1 MKADIP
7 LLLLLIISSAL
18 SAGASEESGIF
29 NDSNLS
35 EVSEISEAY
44 SAPGGQFQDNRSRD
58 LPDRQSIEFE
68 GCGELLLPQVKNSGR
83 ENVSILSLLPMFLA
97 NQSITGTALMPD
109 NGSSSAAFLC
119 ISPFSVSDFLSVLEG
134 SGNYSRDNC
143 LDGISVGQLSANSS
157 GLAEFRFPPAESGM
171 YAVYIAAPES
181 AGKNESDMG
190 ARPLLVTE
198 TDLELIMPD
207 RILPDEQFVSIELNT
222 TVADNESKF
231 FAAVMMLESDYR
243 NASLT
248 LSENGSSECTDMTLT
263 LSGRS
268 MSIPCPFRLSAGL
281 LFSMLPLL
289 PENSAVGLQESSLP
303 GAGLTLMSENPW
315 KSGRYV
321 VTCCVYSR
329 ERGLLGAEQRTVEV
343 I

>member
-1 MKADIP
+1 MKADIS
-7 LLLLLIISSAL
+7 LLLLLIFSSAL
-18 SAGASEESGIF
+18 SAGASGESGIF
-29 NDSNLS
+29 GDSNFS
-35 EVSEISEAY
+35 EVSEV
-44 SAPGGQFQDNRSRD
+44 SAVPEGLFQDNRSQD
-58 LPDRQSIEFE
+58 LPDRQSIEFK

-83 ENVSILSLLPMFLA
+83 ENVSILSLLPIFLA
-97 NQSITGTALMPD
+97 NQSITWTAVMPD
-109 NGSSSAAFLC
+109 NSSNSTAFLC
-119 ISPFSVSDFLSVLEG
+119 ISPFSVSDFLSVLDG

-143 LDGISVGQLSANSS
+143 LDGISSGQLSANGS

-181 AGKNESDMG
+181 AGKNGSDMG

-207 RILPDEQFVSIELNT
+207 RILPDEQFISIELNT
-222 TVADNESKF
+222 TVLDNESKF

-263 LSGRS
+263 LSGQS

-315 KSGRYV
+315 KSGRYM
-321 VTCCVYSR
+321 VTCCAYSR